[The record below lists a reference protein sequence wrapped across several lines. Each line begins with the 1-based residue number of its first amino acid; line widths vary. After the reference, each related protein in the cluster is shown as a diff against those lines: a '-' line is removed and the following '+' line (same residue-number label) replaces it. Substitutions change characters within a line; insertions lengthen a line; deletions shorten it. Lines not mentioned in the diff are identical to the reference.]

1 MSDKT
6 AGTKGEGASAANSR
20 ALPSSGDPW
29 RDLVTLMARLRTPG
43 TGCPWDI
50 EQTFATIAP
59 YTIEEAYEVA
69 DAIARDDLV
78 ALRGELGDL
87 LFQVV
92 YHARLAEE
100 VGAFGFAEVAAGIG
114 DKLVRRHPH
123 VFAAGSDPGVEP
135 IASAGEQSARWE
147 RHKDEEKRAARG
159 APAGA
164 GASVLDDL
172 PVALPA
178 LTRGHK
184 LGKRVARVGF
194 DWPDHAGAFDKVVE
208 EVAELRREHEQRA
221 PRARLHDEFGDLLF
235 ALCNVARKLELDPEA
250 ALRDANAKFERRF
263 RAVEAE
269 LARRGRDPGSS
280 TLEEMDSIWDQ
291 VKRAEPDAG

>member
-1 MSDKT
+1 V
-6 AGTKGEGASAANSR
+6 SR
-20 ALPSSGDPW
+20 EAEAL
-29 RDLVTLMARLRTPG
+29 ARLLEIMRRLRDPAE
-43 TGCPWDI
+43 GCPWDRA
-50 EQTFATIAP
+50 QSFSTIAP

-78 ALRGELGDL
+78 ALRDELGDL

-123 VFAAGSDPGVEP
+123 VFGAGGEIS
-135 IASAGEQSARWE
+135 SAEEQSARWE
-147 RHKDEEKRAARG
+147 EHKAAEKAAGRG
-159 APAGA
+159 AGTR
-164 GASVLDDL
+164 ASVLDDL

-208 EVAELRREHEQRA
+208 EVGELRREHERGA
-221 PRARLHDEFGDLLF
+221 PRSRLHDEFGDLLF

-263 RAVEAE
+263 RAVEAT
-269 LARRGRDPGSS
+269 LAARGKSPETSD
-280 TLEEMDSIWDQ
+280 LQEMDAIWDE
-291 VKRAEPDAG
+291 VKRAEIGRR

>member
-1 MSDKT
+1 MSREAD
-6 AGTKGEGASAANSR
+6 
-20 ALPSSGDPW
+20 AL
-29 RDLVTLMARLRTPG
+29 ARLLGIMRRLRDPAE
-43 TGCPWDI
+43 GCPWDRV
-50 EQTFATIAP
+50 QSFATIAP

-78 ALRGELGDL
+78 ALRDELGDL

-114 DKLVRRHPH
+114 DKLTRRHPH
-123 VFAAGSDPGVEP
+123 VFGAAGARDAV
-135 IASAGEQSARWE
+135 ATAGEQSARWE
-147 RHKDEEKRAARG
+147 DHKASERAAEEAARR
-159 APAGA
+159 AAGA
-164 GASVLDDL
+164 APSVLDDL

-208 EVAELRREHEQRA
+208 EVGELRREHEQGA
-221 PRARLHDEFGDLLF
+221 PRQRLHDEFGDLLF

-263 RAVEAE
+263 RAVEAR
-269 LARRGRDPGSS
+269 LAERGRTPASS
-280 TLEEMDSIWDQ
+280 DLQEMDALWDE
-291 VKRAEPDAG
+291 VKRAEAGDG

>member
-1 MSDKT
+1 MSR
-6 AGTKGEGASAANSR
+6 EAAE
-20 ALPSSGDPW
+20 L
-29 RDLVTLMARLRTPG
+29 ARLLEIMRRLRDPAE
-43 TGCPWDI
+43 GCPWDR
-50 EQTFATIAP
+50 EQSFATIAP
-59 YTIEEAYEVA
+59 FTIEEAYEVA

-78 ALRGELGDL
+78 ALRDELGDL

-123 VFAAGSDPGVEP
+123 VFDAGPDAGAEAV
-135 IASAGEQSARWE
+135 ASASAQSRRWE
-147 RHKDEEKRAARG
+147 EHKAAEKAARR
-159 APAGA
+159 GA
-164 GASVLDDL
+164 GPSAVASVLDDL

-184 LGKRVARVGF
+184 LGRRVARVGF

-208 EVAELRREHEQRA
+208 EVGELRREHEQGA
-221 PRARLHDEFGDLLF
+221 PKARLHDEFGDLLF

-263 RAVEAE
+263 RAVEAK
-269 LARRGRDPGSS
+269 LAERGKSPESS
-280 TLEEMDSIWDQ
+280 TLEEMDAIWNE
-291 VKRAEPDAG
+291 VKRSEPEHR